1 MMMNYDCIYDLAAR
15 VIDEHV
21 KRSCTLNEVGQFIS
35 GLVGDQEPAQTGQ
48 TGYAGG
54 YQQAS
59 QAQIPLMSGPGKFQI
74 QDLIKSN
81 TASASGINNMPNQA
95 AMQNLQYLLNNV
107 INPISNNFPYPI
119 KISSGYRS
127 PQLNAAVRGA
137 QNSQHMLGQ
146 AADITAGN
154 RQANQQLFNWIINS
168 GINFD
173 QIIDEKG
180 YQWVHISFNPNGCR
194 KSVLHLS

>member
-15 VIDEHV
+15 VINEHV
-21 KRSCTLNEVGQFIS
+21 RRSCTLNEVGQFIN
-35 GLVGDQEPAQTGQ
+35 GLVGGDQQPAQTDQ

-54 YQQAS
+54 YQQAG
-59 QAQIPLMSGPGKFQI
+59 QPQIPLMSGPGKFQI

-81 TASASGINNMPNQA
+81 TATARGINNMPDQS

-107 INPISNNFPYPI
+107 INPISNNYPSPI
-119 KISSGYRS
+119 RISSGYRS
-127 PQLNAAVRGA
+127 PQLNAAVGGA
-137 QNSQHMLGQ
+137 QNSQHMRGQ
-146 AADITAGN
+146 AADITAGS
-154 RQANQQLFNWIINS
+154 REANQQLFNWIINS

-180 YQWVHISFNPNGCR
+180 FQWVHISFNPNGCR
-194 KSVLHLS
+194 KSVLHL

>member
-1 MMMNYDCIYDLAAR
+1 MMNYDCIYDLAAR
-15 VIDEHV
+15 VINEHV
-21 KRSCTLNEVGQFIS
+21 RRSCTLNEVGQFIS

-48 TGYAGG
+48 TGQTGQAG
-54 YQQAS
+54 QAG

-119 KISSGYRS
+119 RISSGYRS

-146 AADITAGN
+146 AADITTGS

>member
-15 VIDEHV
+15 VINEHV
-21 KRSCTLNEVGQFIS
+21 RRSCTLNEVGQFVS
-35 GLVGDQEPAQTGQ
+35 GLVSDQQPVQTGQ
-48 TGYAGG
+48 TDYSGG
-54 YQQAS
+54 YQQAG

-81 TASASGINNMPNQA
+81 TASARGINNMPNQA

-107 INPISNNFPYPI
+107 INPISNSFPYPI
-119 KISSGYRS
+119 RISSGYRS

-146 AADITAGN
+146 AADITTGN
-154 RQANQQLFNWIINS
+154 RQTNQQLFNWIINS

-180 YQWVHISFNPNGCR
+180 FQWVHISFNPNGCR
-194 KSVLHLS
+194 KSVLHL

>member
-21 KRSCTLNEVGQFIS
+21 RRSCTLNEVGQFIS
-35 GLVGDQEPAQTGQ
+35 GLVGGQQPAQTGQ
-48 TGYAGG
+48 TGQTGQAG
-54 YQQAS
+54 

-81 TASASGINNMPNQA
+81 TASASRINNMPNQA

-146 AADITAGN
+146 AADITTGN
-154 RQANQQLFNWIINS
+154 RQSNQQLFNWIINS

-180 YQWVHISFNPNGCR
+180 YQWVHVSFNPNGCR

>member
-15 VIDEHV
+15 VINEHV
-21 KRSCTLNEVGQFIS
+21 RRSCTLNEVGQFIS

-48 TGYAGG
+48 TG
-54 YQQAS
+54 

-119 KISSGYRS
+119 RISSGYRS

-146 AADITAGN
+146 AADITTGN
-154 RQANQQLFNWIINS
+154 RQSNQQLFNWIINS

-180 YQWVHISFNPNGCR
+180 YQWVHVSFNPNGCR

>member
-15 VIDEHV
+15 VINEHV
-21 KRSCTLNEVGQFIS
+21 RRSCTLNEVGQFIS
-35 GLVGDQEPAQTGQ
+35 GLAGDQEPAQTGQ
-48 TGYAGG
+48 TAQAG
-54 YQQAS
+54 

-119 KISSGYRS
+119 RISSGYRS

-146 AADITAGN
+146 AADITTGN
-154 RQANQQLFNWIINS
+154 RQSNQQLFNWIINS

-180 YQWVHISFNPNGCR
+180 YQWVHVSFNPNGCR

>member
-21 KRSCTLNEVGQFIS
+21 RRSCTLNEVGQFIS
-35 GLVGDQEPAQTGQ
+35 GLVGDQQPAQTGQ
-48 TGYAGG
+48 TGQTGQAG
-54 YQQAS
+54 

-81 TASASGINNMPNQA
+81 TASASRINNMPNQA

-119 KISSGYRS
+119 RISSGYRS

-146 AADITAGN
+146 AADITTGN
-154 RQANQQLFNWIINS
+154 RQSNQQLFNWIINS

-180 YQWVHISFNPNGCR
+180 YQWVHVSFNPNGCR
-194 KSVLHLS
+194 KSVLHL

>member
-21 KRSCTLNEVGQFIS
+21 RRSCTLNEVGQFIS
-35 GLVGDQEPAQTGQ
+35 GLVGDQQPAQTGQ
-48 TGYAGG
+48 TGQTGQAG
-54 YQQAS
+54 

-81 TASASGINNMPNQA
+81 TASASRINNMPNQA

-119 KISSGYRS
+119 RISSGYRS

-146 AADITAGN
+146 AADITTGN
-154 RQANQQLFNWIINS
+154 RQSNQQLFNWIINS

-180 YQWVHISFNPNGCR
+180 YQWLHISFNPNGCR

>member
-21 KRSCTLNEVGQFIS
+21 RRSCTLNEVGQFIS
-35 GLVGDQEPAQTGQ
+35 GLVGDQQPTQTGQ
-48 TGYAGG
+48 TGQTGQAG
-54 YQQAS
+54 

-81 TASASGINNMPNQA
+81 TASASRINNMPNQA

-119 KISSGYRS
+119 RISSGYRS

-146 AADITAGN
+146 AADITTGN
-154 RQANQQLFNWIINS
+154 RQSNQQLFNWIINS

-180 YQWVHISFNPNGCR
+180 YQWVHVSFNPNGCR
-194 KSVLHLS
+194 KSVLHL

>member
-15 VIDEHV
+15 VINEHV
-21 KRSCTLNEVGQFIS
+21 RRSCTLNEVGQFIS

-48 TGYAGG
+48 TG
-54 YQQAS
+54 

-119 KISSGYRS
+119 RISSGYRS
-127 PQLNAAVRGA
+127 PQLNSAVRGA

-146 AADITAGN
+146 AADITTGN
-154 RQANQQLFNWIINS
+154 RQSNQQLFNWIINS

-180 YQWVHISFNPNGCR
+180 YQWVHVSFNPNGCR

>member
-1 MMMNYDCIYDLAAR
+1 MMNYDCIYDLAAR
-15 VIDEHV
+15 VINEHV
-21 KRSCTLNEVGQFIS
+21 RRSCTLNEVGQFIS

-48 TGYAGG
+48 TGQAG
-54 YQQAS
+54 QAGQTG

-81 TASASGINNMPNQA
+81 TAYASGINNKPNQA

-119 KISSGYRS
+119 RISSGYRS

-146 AADITAGN
+146 AADITTGN
-154 RQANQQLFNWIINS
+154 RQSNQQLFNWIINS

-180 YQWVHISFNPNGCR
+180 YQWVHVSFNPNGCR

>member
-1 MMMNYDCIYDLAAR
+1 MIMGYDCIYDLAAR

-21 KRSCTLNEVGQFIS
+21 KRSCVLNEVGQFIS
-35 GLVGDQEPAQTGQ
+35 GLVGDQEPVQTAQQ
-48 TGYAGG
+48 GYAGG
-54 YQQAS
+54 YQQAF
-59 QAQIPLMSGPGKFQI
+59 QPKIPLMSGPGKFKI

-81 TASASGINNMPNQA
+81 TASASGINNMPNQS
-95 AMQNLQYLLNNV
+95 AMLNLQYLLNNV

-119 KISSGYRS
+119 RINSGYRS
-127 PQLNAAVRGA
+127 PQVNAAVGGTR
-137 QNSQHMLGQ
+137 NSQHMLGQ
-146 AADITAGN
+146 AADITTGS
-154 RQANQQLFNWIINS
+154 RQGNQQLFNWVINS

-194 KSVLHLS
+194 KSVLHL

>member
-1 MMMNYDCIYDLAAR
+1 MMMDYDCIYDLAAR

-21 KRSCTLNEVGQFIS
+21 KRSCVLNEVGQFIS
-35 GLVGDQEPAQTGQ
+35 GLVVDQEPVQTAQP
-48 TGYAGG
+48 GYAGG
-54 YQQAS
+54 YQQAI
-59 QAQIPLMSGPGKFQI
+59 QPKIPLMSGPGKFQI

-95 AMQNLQYLLNNV
+95 AMINLQYLLNNV

-119 KISSGYRS
+119 RINSGYRS
-127 PQLNAAVRGA
+127 PQLNAAVHGT

-146 AADITAGN
+146 AADITTGS
-154 RQANQQLFNWIINS
+154 RQANQQLFNWVINS

-194 KSVLHLS
+194 KSVLHL